1 MMKCEFDKLVHRPCS
16 TADYAVVEYVY
27 NYHPSIDTKSDA
39 ALLWDRFGMR
49 IFLDMLNTAKEA
61 EGLERKLYEAR
72 RAYEKA
78 LEDYRAMKEFRPPI
92 KDGVVINGIQ
102 Y

>member
-1 MMKCEFDKLVHRPCS
+1 MKSEFEARTKRPCS
-16 TADYAVVEYVY
+16 TADYVVVEYVY
-27 NYHPSIDTKSDA
+27 TYHPCIESKDDA
-39 ALLWDRFGMR
+39 AVLWDRFGMR

-61 EGLERKLYEAR
+61 EVLERKVNDAR

-78 LEDYRAMKEFRPPI
+78 VEDYRAMKEFRPLI
-92 KDGVVINGIQ
+92 KEGVVINGIQ